1 MLQTPGAEA
10 LLQDAGAMPAE
21 AEALMDAGDWR
32 NGSEKGW
39 PAFPLSSQIPPNHHT
54 QNPHK
59 SPPPPGEG

>member
-1 MLQTPGAEA
+1 MLPNPGAEA
-10 LLQDAGAMPAE
+10 LMQDAGAMQAE

-39 PAFPLSSQIPPNHHT
+39 LAFRPSSQIPPNHHT
-54 QNPHK
+54 QNLHK